1 MNRNRSK
8 SSHVMSCYVLTS
20 NLKVKGKMASL
31 TENRRLSWEMIVWPL
46 ILELDRPFFTV
57 REYQAKRDYVS
68 GRYGIQISRIRS
80 GFVSLIHRGFVIK
93 GAVGYSLNWELQK
106 YIRKRT
112 ILGYAPAAKSI
123 LRAY

>member
-1 MNRNRSK
+1 MNRIEIETK
-8 SSHVMSCYVLTS
+8 AVMSCHVVIVMTS

-80 GFVSLIHRGFVIK
+80 GFVSLIYRGFVIK
-93 GAVGYSLNWELQK
+93 GAVGYSLNWETSEI
-106 YIRKRT
+106 YT
-112 ILGYAPAAKSI
+112 
-123 LRAY
+123 

>member
-1 MNRNRSK
+1 MNKNRSK
-8 SSHVMSCYVLTS
+8 STRVIFVPSKLE
-20 NLKVKGKMASL
+20 VKGKMASL
-31 TENRRLSWEMIVWPL
+31 TENRRLSWEMIIWPL

-80 GFVSLIHRGFVIK
+80 GFVSLIYRGFVTR
-93 GAVGYSLNWELQK
+93 GAVGYSLNGGLQK
-106 YIRKRT
+106 YIHKRT
-112 ILGYAPAAKSI
+112 FLGYASAAKSI

>member
-1 MNRNRSK
+1 MSCPVVI
-8 SSHVMSCYVLTS
+8 VMSS

-80 GFVSLIHRGFVIK
+80 GFVSLIYRGFVIK
-93 GAVGYSLNWELQK
+93 GAVGYSLNWGLQK
-106 YIRKRT
+106 YIHRQT
-112 ILGYAPAAKSI
+112 ILGYASAAKLI